1 MEADFSIESGYE
13 KMKQLLKQVPDVD
26 SVFCATDN
34 IAIGA
39 MKYLKEIGKSIPQDV
54 QLGGIG
60 DTPLS
65 GLVTPSI
72 STVHLYYKT
81 SGMEAA
87 SMLVER
93 MEKELVINKELKM
106 GYEVI
111 PKDSVRY

>member
-1 MEADFSIESGYE
+1 
-13 KMKQLLKQVPDVD
+13 MKVLLKQVPDVD

-39 MKYLKEIGKSIPQDV
+39 MTYLKEIGKSIPQDV
-54 QLGGIG
+54 QLGGVG

-65 GLVTPSI
+65 RLVTPSI

-87 SMLVER
+87 TMLVER
-93 MEKELVINKELKM
+93 MEMDSVINKELKM
-106 GYEVI
+106 GYEVVLGE
-111 PKDSVRY
+111 SVRV